1 MQKKFTA
8 TALLLSIL
16 AVSWTNQEL
25 YDTMQSGKEV
35 ECLKVP
41 DSQYDDCM
49 AAAKKP
55 YEVYQEERKET
66 RGK

>member
-1 MQKKFTA
+1 
-8 TALLLSIL
+8 
-16 AVSWTNQEL
+16 
-25 YDTMQSGKEV
+25 MQSGKEV

-55 YEVYQEERKET
+55 YEVYQEEREEAQ
-66 RGK
+66 GK